1 MVLGPNGQPVR
12 KVTDDQIITALNT
25 LVQRN
30 QALQM
35 QVMQLGLLPEFVI
48 DKLTSTK
55 QADGSPLFVLDEKE
69 FETFSTQRYAEIKE
83 QAQQFQEQSNQ
94 PAVNLED

>member
-1 MVLGPNGQPVR
+1 MVFGPDGQPVR

-35 QVMQLGLLPEFVI
+35 QVMQLGLLTEFII
-48 DKLTSTK
+48 DKLTDLK
-55 QADGSPLFVLDEKE
+55 QSNGEPLFVLDEKE
-69 FETFSTQRYAEIKE
+69 FEKFSEQRYAEIKE
-83 QAQQFQEQSNQ
+83 QAQQFQDRSNQ
-94 PAVNLED
+94 PTVNLED